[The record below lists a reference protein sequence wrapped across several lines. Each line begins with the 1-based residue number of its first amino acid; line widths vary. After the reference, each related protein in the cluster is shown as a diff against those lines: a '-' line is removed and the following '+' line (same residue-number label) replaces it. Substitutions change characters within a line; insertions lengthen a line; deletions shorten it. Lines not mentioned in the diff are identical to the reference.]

1 MTTNIGLYSSSF
13 SRWKIVIVAAIALF
27 IFVFDMVVT
36 TMSLPSIASDLSI
49 TLRSVAWVVIISSL
63 TMCAFMLPLGRV
75 ADVYGRK
82 KLHIIGLVIFI
93 IGSIIIII
101 SPGLSSILFGRF
113 LMSIGN
119 AICSAVAFAI
129 IISSFPDQQ
138 KGKAL
143 GIITTTVGLGSSIG
157 PLLSGV
163 LIPVFEW
170 RGMFVIMGILSFG
183 CLILSYIVLDKRNI
197 DSTKSYS
204 ISDYDWIGA
213 ILSAVFITLLIVTIS
228 NPFKIPWISFILF
241 SLFLFSIIFLYL
253 FIRWELKYKNPMIDL
268 RIFSNSTFSLSSLVR
283 LCGFIGNSAVFFLIP
298 IFVQSFLGLSPIN
311 AGLILFST
319 AAGVVVSSLFSGR
332 YSDKYGTKRFILF
345 GLSLIFI
352 TGIFLAF
359 ITAQTKTNI
368 LMLVLF
374 VNGLGMGLFMA
385 PNMRATLSDVSRDN
399 YATFSAFLNQVRN
412 VATAIGQAVSTAI
425 ITGIM
430 LMNGNEVGLSE
441 ISANS
446 GNDSLVD
453 SFLFGWKIAFIILGL
468 VILIGFITAYKV
480 RSKL

>member
-213 ILSAVFITLLIVTIS
+213 ILSAVFFTLLIVTIS

>member
-1 MTTNIGLYSSSF
+1 
-13 SRWKIVIVAAIALF
+13 
-27 IFVFDMVVT
+27 MVVT

-213 ILSAVFITLLIVTIS
+213 ILSAVFFTLLIVTIS

>member
-1 MTTNIGLYSSSF
+1 
-13 SRWKIVIVAAIALF
+13 
-27 IFVFDMVVT
+27 MVVT

-213 ILSAVFITLLIVTIS
+213 ILSAVFFTLLIVTIS

-430 LMNGNEVGLSE
+430 LGE
-441 ISANS
+441 
-446 GNDSLVD
+446 SLTNIFYM
-453 SFLFGWKIAFIILGL
+453 SSHKKGALFCFHTFI
-468 VILIGFITAYKV
+468 
-480 RSKL
+480 

>member
-1 MTTNIGLYSSSF
+1 
-13 SRWKIVIVAAIALF
+13 
-27 IFVFDMVVT
+27 
-36 TMSLPSIASDLSI
+36 
-49 TLRSVAWVVIISSL
+49 
-63 TMCAFMLPLGRV
+63 
-75 ADVYGRK
+75 
-82 KLHIIGLVIFI
+82 
-93 IGSIIIII
+93 
-101 SPGLSSILFGRF
+101 
-113 LMSIGN
+113 MSIGN

-213 ILSAVFITLLIVTIS
+213 ILSAVFFTLLIVTIS

>member
-82 KLHIIGLVIFI
+82 KLHIIGLIIFS
-93 IGSIIIII
+93 IGSIII
-101 SPGLSSILFGRF
+101 SFAPGLSSILFGRF

-213 ILSAVFITLLIVTIS
+213 ILSAVFFTLLIVTIS

>member
-1 MTTNIGLYSSSF
+1 MTTNTGLYSSSF

-36 TMSLPSIASDLSI
+36 TMSLPSIAADLSI

-63 TMCAFMLPLGRV
+63 TMCALMLPLGRV

-82 KLHIIGLVIFI
+82 KLHIIGLIIFS
-93 IGSIIIII
+93 IGSIII
-101 SPGLSSILFGRF
+101 SFAPGLSSILFGRF

-129 IISSFPDQQ
+129 IISSFPDEQ

-143 GIITTTVGLGSSIG
+143 GIITTTVGLGSSVG

-163 LIPVFEW
+163 LIPVLEW

-183 CLILSYIVLDKRNI
+183 CLFLSYIVLDKRNI
-197 DSTKSYS
+197 DSTKSDS

-213 ILSAVFITLLIVTIS
+213 ILSAVFFTLLIVTIS
-228 NPFKIPWISFILF
+228 NPFKIPWISYILF
-241 SLFLFSIIFLYL
+241 SLVLFSILSLYL
-253 FIRWELKYKNPMIDL
+253 FIRWELRYKNPMIDL

-332 YSDKYGTKRFILF
+332 YSDEYGTKSFILF
-345 GLSLIFI
+345 GLGLIFI

-359 ITAQTKTNI
+359 INAQTKI
-368 LMLVLF
+368 YVLMFVLF

-412 VATAIGQAVSTAI
+412 VATAIGQAVATAI

-430 LMNGNEVGLSE
+430 LMNGNEVELSE

-446 GNDSLVD
+446 GSDSLID
-453 SFLFGWKIAFIILGL
+453 SFLFGWKIAFIVLGL
-468 VILIGFITAYKV
+468 VTLIGFIASSKV

>member
-163 LIPVFEW
+163 LIPVLEW

-183 CLILSYIVLDKRNI
+183 CLFLSYIVLDKRNI
-197 DSTKSYS
+197 DSTKSDS

-213 ILSAVFITLLIVTIS
+213 ILSAVFFTLLIVTIS